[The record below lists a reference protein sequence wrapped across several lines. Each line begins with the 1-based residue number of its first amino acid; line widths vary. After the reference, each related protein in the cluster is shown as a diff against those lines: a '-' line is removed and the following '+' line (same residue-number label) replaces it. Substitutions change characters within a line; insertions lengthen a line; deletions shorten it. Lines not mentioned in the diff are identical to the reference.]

1 VTRDLVREAR
11 RIVIKLGTRVL
22 TRGDNTV
29 DEPVLGRIVHQAAAL
44 LGQGREVLIV
54 TSGAIALGLRRMG
67 LATRPKEINLLQ
79 AAASLGQSRLMQ
91 AYERRFEEAGCET
104 AQVLLT
110 LEDIQSRERYL
121 NIRNTIVTL
130 WQHRAVPVVNEND
143 TVSFE
148 EITFG
153 DNDVLS
159 AHLANMIDADL
170 LVLLSDIDGFY
181 SADPKTD
188 PGAKL
193 ICTVERVEDR
203 LFEFAQG
210 KGSAFS
216 LGGMESKL
224 RAARIAT
231 TSGVGV
237 IIAKGKTA
245 DLERVFAGDEVG
257 TFFVPARRHIRGRR
271 KWIAFNPKISGRV
284 VVDGGGERA
293 IVERRKSL
301 LPAGVTAVSGR
312 FVRGSTVAIV
322 DADGREIAR
331 GLTNFSSEEIERI
344 KGLRSDKIAQV
355 LGSET
360 YFEEVVHRDNMVV
373 GSGT

>member
-1 VTRDLVREAR
+1 VRDAR

-29 DEPVLGRIVHQAAAL
+29 DEPVLGRIVSQAAAL
-44 LGQGREVLIV
+44 LAGGREVMIV

-67 LATRPKEINLLQ
+67 LDTRPREINLLQ

-91 AYERRFEEAGCET
+91 AYERKFADCGCET

-121 NIRNTIVTL
+121 NIRNTMVTL

-188 PGAKL
+188 PSAKL
-193 ICTVERVEDR
+193 IPTVERVEDR

-231 TSGVGV
+231 RSGVGV
-237 IIAKGKTA
+237 VIARGKSA
-245 DLERVFAGDEVG
+245 DLAALFAGADVG
-257 TFFVPARRHIRGRR
+257 SFFVPAPRHIRGKR
-271 KWIAFNPKISGRV
+271 KWIAFNPKVSGTV
-284 VVDGGGERA
+284 VIDAGGEKA
-293 IVERRKSL
+293 VVEGRKSL
-301 LPAGVTAVSGR
+301 LPAGVTEVTGR
-312 FVRGSTVAIV
+312 FGRGSTVAIV
-322 DADGREIAR
+322 GAGGREIAR
-331 GLTNFSSEEIERI
+331 GLTNFSSDEIARI

-355 LGSET
+355 LGSES
-360 YFEEVVHRDNMVV
+360 YFHEVVHRDNMVV
-373 GSGT
+373 VPPE

>member
-1 VTRDLVREAR
+1 M
-11 RIVIKLGTRVL
+11 IKLGTRVL

-29 DEPVLGRIVHQAAAL
+29 DEPVLGRIVHQAGAL
-44 LGQGREVLIV
+44 LSGGRQVLIV
-54 TSGAIALGLRRMG
+54 TSGAIALGLGRMG
-67 LATRPKEINLLQ
+67 LASRPREINLLQ

-91 AYERRFEEAGCET
+91 AYERKFAEAGCET

-143 TVSFE
+143 TVSFR

-153 DNDVLS
+153 DNDMLS
-159 AHLANMIDADL
+159 AHIANMIDADL

-188 PGAKL
+188 PQATL
-193 ICTVERVEDR
+193 IPTVERVEDR
-203 LFEFAQG
+203 LFELAKG

-224 RAARIAT
+224 HAARVAT
-231 TSGVGV
+231 ASGVAV
-237 IIAKGKTA
+237 IIARGKSA
-245 DLERVFAGDEVG
+245 DLAAIFAGEEVG
-257 TFFVPARRHIRGRR
+257 TYFVPAARRIRGRR
-271 KWIAFNPKISGRV
+271 KWIAFNPRIAGRLV
-284 VVDGGGERA
+284 IDAGGGRA
-293 IVERRKSL
+293 LVQGGKSL
-301 LPAGVTAVSGR
+301 LPAGITAVEGR
-312 FVRGSTVAIV
+312 FARGSAVAIV
-322 DADGREIAR
+322 DSAGRELAR
-331 GLTNFSSEEIERI
+331 GLTNFASDEIERI

-355 LGSET
+355 LGSES

-373 GSGT
+373 TGGE